1 MRQKLYHLCCLFVSL
16 LEIQALGNQSA
27 RYFSLCG
34 PVCSL
39 IQWTKYLLSQCTS
52 LSLFLGPLMIVVEF
66 AEHGNLLRH
75 LRDRRKQNY
84 EDMNE
89 YSLDITSAE
98 RVRIA
103 CDVADGMKHL
113 ATMKVLQRCCLKNF
127 LWSQPSTLHL
137 FLSHSSA
144 KY

>member
-1 MRQKLYHLCCLFVSL
+1 MHF
-16 LEIQALGNQSA
+16 
-27 RYFSLCG
+27 
-34 PVCSL
+34 
-39 IQWTKYLLSQCTS
+39 S

-113 ATMKVLQRCCLKNF
+113 ATMKVFQRCCLKNF
-127 LWSQPSTLHL
+127 L
-137 FLSHSSA
+137 
-144 KY
+144 